1 VLDPAGAPSA
11 NSPTAPATIT
21 IRPAAGP
28 LMVSKDPAKKL
39 TITPPTM
46 AVMSPKIGGKSEAAA
61 IPRDSGN
68 ANNATINPEGK
79 SLLQFSTRPF
89 HPSDGSLVVFIK

>member
-1 VLDPAGAPSA
+1 
-11 NSPTAPATIT
+11 
-21 IRPAAGP
+21 
-28 LMVSKDPAKKL
+28 
-39 TITPPTM
+39 
-46 AVMSPKIGGKSEAAA
+46 MSPKIGGKSEAAA
-61 IPRDSGN
+61 MPRESGK